1 MSQQE
6 RLHNSSTPPPEHA
19 GKRPASER
27 KILAN
32 RKNASNSTG
41 PRSGEGKARS
51 RMNALKH
58 GLFARELLR
67 DILVQREDPE
77 EFIKMH
83 TDLREVW
90 QPCGRAEE
98 LEVEHIA
105 VCWWKRL
112 RLWRYENADMRVNL
126 DHVAIRGHVP
136 GPPVP
141 LIPKDRALMLL
152 LESAQEQIESSGEMP
167 PEFKEKILASSPWL
181 RELWPKLEE
190 IAQRIVRENDEK
202 IANRLA
208 QEIGIRSTLA
218 KKLLESRPG
227 VRAARAR
234 LAAVLPTKLA
244 IREILRSSEEQF
256 QYVMDGAY
264 DQQAIPNDDS
274 LNRILRY
281 SGMIDRELNRAFDR
295 LERLQ
300 RRRKGEPV
308 PPSLNLNLN

>member
-1 MSQQE
+1 
-6 RLHNSSTPPPEHA
+6 
-19 GKRPASER
+19 
-27 KILAN
+27 
-32 RKNASNSTG
+32 
-41 PRSGEGKARS
+41 
-51 RMNALKH
+51 
-58 GLFARELLR
+58 
-67 DILVQREDPE
+67 
-77 EFIKMH
+77 
-83 TDLREVW
+83 
-90 QPCGRAEE
+90 
-98 LEVEHIA
+98 
-105 VCWWKRL
+105 
-112 RLWRYENADMRVNL
+112 
-126 DHVAIRGHVP
+126 
-136 GPPVP
+136 
-141 LIPKDRALMLL
+141 MLL
-152 LESAQEQIESSGEMP
+152 LESAQKQIESSGEMP
-167 PEFKEKILASSPWL
+167 PELKEKILASSPWL
-181 RELWPKLEE
+181 RDLWPELEE
-190 IAQRIVRENDEK
+190 LAQRLVRENDKK

-218 KKLLESRPG
+218 KELLESRPG
-227 VRAARAR
+227 ARAARAR